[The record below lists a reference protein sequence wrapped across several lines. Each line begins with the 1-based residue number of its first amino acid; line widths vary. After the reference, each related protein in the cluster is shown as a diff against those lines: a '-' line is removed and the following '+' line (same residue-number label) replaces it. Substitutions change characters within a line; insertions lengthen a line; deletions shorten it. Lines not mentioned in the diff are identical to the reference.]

1 MQLRPGYARC
11 RWPTVGTRWQ
21 VAGCLALWVLVAQMR
36 RGMELDVKPIHKAI
50 TALKAKVHP
59 HTLP

>member
-1 MQLRPGYARC
+1 
-11 RWPTVGTRWQ
+11 